1 MTKNKEELATKVEG
15 RPDPR
20 AKYTADDRRAQ
31 FALSMKLYHQLGE
44 MTYAVDRINTVRLAL
59 DERASNLPPGDL
71 LAKRLRAA
79 SARADEFRKKIVA
92 TKEGGMITGEERLR
106 EYLAD
111 LYGNLVSYDGR
122 PSQTQ
127 VERADA
133 LARELA
139 EVVEGFNAWTAKELI
154 GLNSAIAEK
163 QLHPYKPLTRED
175 WEKRGGRK

>member
-1 MTKNKEELATKVEG
+1 M
-15 RPDPR
+15 PDPR
-20 AKYTADDRRAQ
+20 AKYTADDRKAQ
-31 FALSMKLYHQLGE
+31 FALSMKLYHLLGD

-59 DERASNLPPGDL
+59 DERASKLSSDDPL
-71 LAKRLRAA
+71 SKRLRTA
-79 SARADEFRKKIVA
+79 SEQADEFRKKIVA

-111 LYGNLVSYDGR
+111 LFGNLVSYEGR

-139 EVVEGFNAWTAKELI
+139 DVVEAFNAWTAKELT
-154 GLNSAIAEK
+154 GVNSDIANK
-163 QLHPYKPLTRED
+163 QMEPVKPLTRED
-175 WEKRGGRK
+175 WEKRSGQK